1 MPRAAQMVLRG
12 LEYFTWPLRLDDY
25 LELIT
30 PLWSTNE
37 LRGRIERVCHET
49 DNSVTVFIQ
58 PGFRWRGHKPGQY
71 LRIGFDIQ
79 GKRHWRAYSL
89 SSDAARPD
97 GQLMITVKQTADGVV
112 SRFLNS
118 TQAPGSVVTLGK

>member
-1 MPRAAQMVLRG
+1 MPERGTKVAMPRAAQLALRG

-37 LRGRIERVCHET
+37 MRGRIERVHRET
-49 DNSVTVFIQ
+49 DDSVTVFIT
-58 PGFRWRGHKPGQY
+58 PGFRWRGHAPGQY

-79 GKRHWRAYSL
+79 GKR
-89 SSDAARPD
+89 
-97 GQLMITVKQTADGVV
+97 
-112 SRFLNS
+112 
-118 TQAPGSVVTLGK
+118 